1 MTASYNI
8 AIIGPKTIISGFKA
22 LGVISFDAGNAEQ
35 ALEILRKIKKD
46 IDENTLDTKKFAV
59 VIIIESIA
67 RDIPKEEM
75 NKISDGALPAI
86 VELPGLE
93 KSHGAGVAKLKRL
106 AEKAI
111 GSDILD

>member
-8 AIIGPKTIISGFKA
+8 AIIGPGAIISGFKA
-22 LGVISFDAGNAEQ
+22 LGVTSFDAEKGDL

-46 IDENTLDTKKFAV
+46 IDENTPDTKKFAV

-67 RDIPKEEM
+67 RDIPKEELD
-75 NKISDGALPAI
+75 KISDGALPAI
-86 VELPGLE
+86 VELPGLGY
-93 KSHGAGVAKLKRL
+93 SHGAGVVKLKRL

>member
-1 MTASYNI
+1 MTTHSI
-8 AIIGPKTIISGFKA
+8 AIIGPKLITSGFKA
-22 LGVISFDAGNAEQ
+22 LGVTSFDVEKEGQ
-35 ALEILRKIKKD
+35 ALEILKQIKKD
-46 IDENTLDTKKFAV
+46 LDENIPETKKFAV

-75 NKISDGALPAI
+75 EKISNGALPAI

>member
-8 AIIGPKTIISGFKA
+8 AIIGPKAIISGFKA
-22 LGVISFDAGNAEQ
+22 LGVTPFNAEEGVQ
-35 ALEILRKIKKD
+35 ALEILKKIKKD
-46 IDENTLDTKKFAV
+46 LDENTPDAQKFAV

-67 RDIPKEEM
+67 RDIPEGDM
-75 NKISDGALPAI
+75 DKISDGALPAI